1 MTGEIAAAPDPVPC
15 TELPDL
21 AVRTLGGS
29 VVYANDEL
37 YAERE
42 NLITAGPAVFSPAT
56 FGLKGQVY
64 DGWETRRRREPGHDH
79 AIVRLGAPGIIHGVV
94 VDTSFFTG
102 NYPPEVSVEATGA
115 EGYPSPAEL
124 AAADWI
130 TVVPRSPAKG
140 DARNL
145 FEVTDGHRYTHV
157 RLSIYPDGGV
167 ARLRVHGEVV
177 PDPRFLA
184 GTLDLAAAEN
194 GGMIT
199 GCSDMFYSSAAN
211 LIGPGRARTMG
222 EGWENARRRD
232 DGNDWVSV
240 RLAVPG
246 RVRYADL
253 DTSLFVG
260 NAPGWAR
267 LTGAGRGPGSGAWGA
282 IGSGATVAAGSG
294 SGVGFRLRRGPRLRR
309 GTPLRAGGLVRAA
322 PPDPAAA
329 RHPAPV
335 PYRARPAR
343 RRGPAGRLPRRRH
356 GPAPPVGRGRPRRAP
371 HRRGTLARR
380 PPPSPGRG
388 RPRRR
393 RPADRPRRRHRRDHL
408 RPLGPAAGGSP
419 RRPDPVIRRTG
430 QRTGGRAS

>member
-1 MTGEIAAAPDPVPC
+1 MAAPDPVPF

-42 NLITAGPAVFSPAT
+42 NLITAAPAVFAPAT

-79 AIVRLGAPGIIHGVV
+79 AIVRLGAAGIIHGVV

-115 EGYPSPAEL
+115 EGFPSPADL
-124 AAADWI
+124 AGTDWV
-130 TVVPRSPAKG
+130 TLVPRSPAKG
-140 DARNL
+140 DARNT
-145 FEVTDGHRYTHV
+145 FEVSNPHRYTHV
-157 RLSIYPDGGV
+157 RLSIFPDGGV

-194 GGMIT
+194 GGTIT
-199 GCSDMFYSSAAN
+199 GCSDMFYSSAAH
-211 LIGPGRARTMG
+211 LIAPGRARTMG

-240 RLAVPG
+240 RLALPG
-246 RVRYADL
+246 RIRCAEL

-267 LTGAGRGPGSGAWGA
+267 LSGSGAGPGA
-282 IGSGATVAAGSG
+282 GGGVGSGEEWFDLLPRTRLQPDTRHRFRLAGSPAVAAARLDVYPDGGMARLRLWGEADPAAHEAAAARWLDALPPAQAATVLAGAGLPAARATGIAAAAAG
-294 SGVGFRLRRGPRLRR
+294 RWDML
-309 GTPLRAGGLVRAA
+309 
-322 PPDPAAA
+322 PAAA
-329 RHPAPV
+329 R
-335 PYRARPAR
+335 
-343 RRGPAGRLPRRRH
+343 
-356 GPAPPVGRGRPRRAP
+356 
-371 HRRGTLARR
+371 
-380 PPPSPGRG
+380 
-388 RPRRR
+388 
-393 RPADRPRRRHRRDHL
+393 
-408 RPLGPAAGGSP
+408 AALTS
-419 RRPDPVIRRTG
+419 
-430 QRTGGRAS
+430 

>member
-1 MTGEIAAAPDPVPC
+1 MTAPDPVPF

-42 NLITAGPAVFSPAT
+42 NLITAAPAVFAPAT

-79 AIVRLGAPGIIHGVV
+79 AIVRLGAAGIIHGVV

-115 EGYPSPAEL
+115 EGFPSPADL
-124 AAADWI
+124 AGTDWV
-130 TVVPRSPAKG
+130 TLVPRSPAKG
-140 DARNL
+140 DARNT
-145 FEVTDGHRYTHV
+145 FEVSNPHRYTHV
-157 RLSIYPDGGV
+157 RLSIFPDGGV

-194 GGMIT
+194 GGTIT
-199 GCSDMFYSSAAN
+199 GCSDMFYSSAAH
-211 LIGPGRARTMG
+211 LIAPGRARTMG

-240 RLAVPG
+240 RLALAG
-246 RVRYADL
+246 RIRHAEL

-260 NAPGWAR
+260 NAPGWAQ
-267 LTGAGRGPGSGAWGA
+267 LSGTGSGAGP
-282 IGSGATVAAGSG
+282 GAGSG
-294 SGVGFRLRRGPRLRR
+294 PGPGPEWFDLLPRTRLQPDTRHRFRLALRPAVAAARLDVYPDGGMARLRLW
-309 GTPLRAGGLVRAA
+309 GEA
-322 PPDPAAA
+322 DPAAHQAAAGRWLDALPPAQAATVLAEAGLPAA
-329 RHPAPV
+329 RATGIAAAAAGRWDMLPAPA
-335 PYRARPAR
+335 RAALTR
-343 RRGPAGRLPRRRH
+343 
-356 GPAPPVGRGRPRRAP
+356 
-371 HRRGTLARR
+371 
-380 PPPSPGRG
+380 
-388 RPRRR
+388 
-393 RPADRPRRRHRRDHL
+393 
-408 RPLGPAAGGSP
+408 
-419 RRPDPVIRRTG
+419 
-430 QRTGGRAS
+430 

>member
-1 MTGEIAAAPDPVPC
+1 MTAPDPVPF

-21 AVRTLGGS
+21 AVRALGGS

-42 NLITAGPAVFSPAT
+42 NLITAAPAVFAPAT

-79 AIVRLGAPGIIHGVV
+79 AIVRLGAAGIIHGVV

-115 EGYPSPAEL
+115 EGFPAPADL
-124 AAADWI
+124 AGADW
-130 TVVPRSPAKG
+130 VMLVPRSPAKG
-140 DARNL
+140 DARNA
-145 FEVTDGHRYTHV
+145 FEVSDPHRYTHV

-194 GGMIT
+194 GGTIT
-199 GCSDMFYSSAAN
+199 GCSDMFYSSAAH
-211 LIGPGRARTMG
+211 LIAPGRARTMG

-240 RLAVPG
+240 RLALPG
-246 RVRYADL
+246 RIRYAEL

-267 LTGAGRGPGSGAWGA
+267 LSGSGPGSGF
-282 IGSGATVAAGSG
+282 GSGGRMGPAPEAGPGPGADSGFGSGGRMGPAPEAGPGPGAGSGAGSG
-294 SGVGFRLRRGPRLRR
+294 SGEEWFGLLPRTRLQPDTRHRFRLAGSPAVAAARLDVYPDGGMARLRLW
-309 GTPLRAGGLVRAA
+309 GEA
-322 PPDPAAA
+322 DPAAHQAAAA
-329 RHPAPV
+329 RWLDALPPAQAATVLTEAGLPAARATGIAAAAAGRWDMLPAPA
-335 PYRARPAR
+335 RAALTR
-343 RRGPAGRLPRRRH
+343 
-356 GPAPPVGRGRPRRAP
+356 
-371 HRRGTLARR
+371 
-380 PPPSPGRG
+380 
-388 RPRRR
+388 
-393 RPADRPRRRHRRDHL
+393 
-408 RPLGPAAGGSP
+408 
-419 RRPDPVIRRTG
+419 
-430 QRTGGRAS
+430 